1 MQTRILALA
10 AVAGGALAALLLGQT
25 AGVSPDPEW
34 EIVSQHVAGTGGSA
48 GGGQSHAGGSSGNPV
63 YGYVFLYSNR
73 SGKVYRYFPGCTSGG
88 VESKEGCF
96 FAIPVI
102 DNRQGFQVTPQ
113 PTADIGGPTR

>member
-1 MQTRILALA
+1 MQTRIIATV

-25 AGVSPDPEW
+25 VGVPPDPEW

-48 GGGQSHAGGSSGNPV
+48 GGGQSLAAGIAGNPV

-88 VESKEGCF
+88 VESSEGCF

-102 DNRQGFQVTPQ
+102 DERSGFQVTPQ
-113 PTADIGGPTR
+113 PNVGIPGPVR